1 MVLKSCSVNEPLYY
15 AKLVKFWK
23 KKSVFKCWKYSGIK
37 VWQSHFK
44 KIMELMTSIIVILQL
59 SFLLTFMQ
67 FFQIVIEK
75 DKFIKKDLY

>member
-1 MVLKSCSVNEPLYY
+1 
-15 AKLVKFWK
+15 
-23 KKSVFKCWKYSGIK
+23 
-37 VWQSHFK
+37 
-44 KIMELMTSIIVILQL
+44 MTSIIVILQL